1 MLHAPLSVLLA
12 LSLSAAVLAAENPDW
27 TTSLEPFQIA
37 DHLYYVGSRD
47 LASYLVTTSEGN
59 ILINAN
65 LASSPPQIKA
75 SVEKLGFRWQDTKLF
90 LNSQAHWDHVAGAAQ
105 VLRETKAQNLVMTED
120 AEVMRTGGKSDFAA
134 GSDGILAYEP
144 APVDREL
151 HDEEVVWLGG
161 MELTA
166 HKTAGHTRGCT
177 TWTLRTTQEGK
188 ERAVVI
194 VGGLAYLSQYRLVDK
209 PGQPA
214 SYPGIAED
222 FRRTFG
228 EMPSYD
234 CDIFLGA
241 HGMYFDMLAKLNRL
255 PKEGPKVW
263 VDRDGYLR
271 LLEKTRQAF
280 EAEVERQSR

>member
-1 MLHAPLSVLLA
+1 MIRRFLLFCS
-12 LSLSAAVLAAENPDW
+12 LSLAALAAENPDW
-27 TTSLEPFQIA
+27 TTPLEPFPIA

-47 LASYLVTTSEGN
+47 LASYLITTSEGN

-105 VLRETKAQNLVMTED
+105 VLRETHAQNLVMAED
-120 AEVMRTGGKSDFAA
+120 AEVMRSGGKADFAA
-134 GSDGILAYEP
+134 GTDGILTYEP

-151 HDEEVVWLGG
+151 HDGEVVSLG
-161 MELTA
+161 EVKLTA

-177 TWTLRTTQEGK
+177 TWSMRTTQDGQ
-188 ERAVVI
+188 ERDVVI
-194 VGGLAYLSQYRLVDK
+194 VGGLMYLTQYRLVDK

-222 FRRTFG
+222 FRATFG
-228 EMPSYD
+228 EMPYYD

-241 HGMYFDMLAKLNRL
+241 HGMYFDMLDKLKRV
-255 PKEGPKVW
+255 PVEGKKVW

-280 EAEVERQSR
+280 EAEVERQSH

>member
-1 MLHAPLSVLLA
+1 MIQPWLHAFLAFCLSGTLQ
-12 LSLSAAVLAAENPDW
+12 AAENPDW
-27 TTSLEPFQIA
+27 TAPLEPFAIA

-65 LASSPPQIKA
+65 LATSPAQIKA
-75 SVEKLGFRWQDTKLF
+75 SVEKLGFRWADTKIF

-105 VLRETKAQNLVMTED
+105 VLRETHAQNLVMAED

-134 GSDGILAYEP
+134 NTDGIFTYEA

-151 HDEEVVWLGG
+151 HDEDVVSLGE
-161 MELTA
+161 MKLTA

-177 TWTLRTTQEGK
+177 TWTLRTTLDGQE
-188 ERAVVI
+188 RDVVI
-194 VGGLAYLSQYRLVDK
+194 VGGLMYLTQYHLVDK

-222 FRRTFG
+222 FRKTFG
-228 EMPSYD
+228 EMPYYP

-241 HGMYFDMLAKLNRL
+241 HGIYFDMLAKLDRRV
-255 PKEGPKVW
+255 KQGSQVW
-263 VDRDGYLR
+263 LDRDGYLR

-280 EAEVERQSR
+280 EAEVVRQSR